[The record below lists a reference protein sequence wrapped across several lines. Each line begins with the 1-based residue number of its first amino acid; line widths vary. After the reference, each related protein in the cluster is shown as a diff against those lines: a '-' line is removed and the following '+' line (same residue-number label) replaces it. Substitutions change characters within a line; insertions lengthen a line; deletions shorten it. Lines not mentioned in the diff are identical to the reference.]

1 MFLNRKGNSPA
12 AAAPLS
18 GPNAL
23 TGRGTTTHPPAPPP
37 LHGASAVAFGAMSLV
52 DAVDA
57 AEPGPRRAHYKLLE
71 RVFDGL
77 SAVKDVLDRA
87 PPAGSV
93 GQAEFA
99 QALLSAFQGLD
110 LQRVIHQLATLVA
123 MRGDVDRL
131 ALNQLKDAL
140 ASFGVML
147 NDARA
152 ALSLPEPTTAELTD
166 AVSAALQ
173 EASPGLQGQ
182 LEAVLSSIADV
193 MTASLAADT
202 EASWMATSRSVIEVP
217 ASETLPLTVRH
228 GIEGMQT
235 ILDKALQVKD
245 EKGNFEAFIKL
256 RRDLQEFDL
265 FELGQDLADKI
276 DVRPEILHFLTL
288 VGTTGRVWDDRLDVT
303 WVEDHWDA
311 IETAMHGLATALGT
325 AGGTPP
331 AAATTPPALPNDAD
345 GARFADLLFRLEAS
359 QDRDNPR
366 LRRIAQRFLEPGSC
380 AELGIKLGDKANSIG
395 KWAFEIE
402 WTLAT
407 GSEIEAARCQ
417 QRLALELAE
426 IGFISWGDIL
436 GSPAPPSQ
444 GHWDELLR
452 VKAKRTNS
460 KAVAQLLG
468 DTLRLVKSKGALA
481 EGNVSKAVTYLDH
494 MLSGID
500 IVAVAADPRLEG
512 FDLLHHIGQL
522 EGAVERVNQAY
533 LAPPPKASTEHAD
546 ISPMQN
552 SMRLVLRALMI
563 AGIIPEEVLPA
574 FFSSDWPSV
583 PGIGFDAY
591 PAPPRTGADA
601 MALVADAVGLGGLDP
616 DIPEF
621 VAQWIGPPD
630 ETVLE
635 HWSSALEKLQAAIL
649 FARSSARPLDHEH
662 ALLDAIEDL
671 MEVLVPGFRS
681 RTNFEWI
688 AKRGRH

>member
-140 ASFGVML
+140 ASFGVVL

-202 EASWMATSRSVIEVP
+202 EASWMVTSRSVIEVP
-217 ASETLPLTVRH
+217 ASDTLPLPVRH

-245 EKGNFEAFIKL
+245 EKGNFEDIHQASPRPSGIRSL
-256 RRDLQEFDL
+256 RARPGPRRQDRRPTRNSPLSDPGGNDRARLGRPARRDMGRGS
-265 FELGQDLADKI
+265 LG
-276 DVRPEILHFLTL
+276 RHRN
-288 VGTTGRVWDDRLDVT
+288 G
-303 WVEDHWDA
+303 DA
-311 IETAMHGLATALGT
+311 GPGNGARHG
-325 AGGTPP
+325 GGTPAGRGDDDASPPKRCGRRPVRGP
-331 AAATTPPALPNDAD
+331 AVPARSEP
-345 GARFADLLFRLEAS
+345 GPRQPEAPTH
-359 QDRDNPR
+359 RPAVPR
-366 LRRIAQRFLEPGSC
+366 AGQLRRARE
-380 AELGIKLGDKANSIG
+380 KLGDKANSIG

-402 WTLAT
+402 RTLAT

-417 QRLALELAE
+417 QKLALELAE

-452 VKAKRTNS
+452 VKAKRTDS

-500 IVAVAADPRLEG
+500 IVRWRPTRAW
-512 FDLLHHIGQL
+512 Q
-522 EGAVERVNQAY
+522 
-533 LAPPPKASTEHAD
+533 ASTCSITSD
-546 ISPMQN
+546 
-552 SMRLVLRALMI
+552 
-563 AGIIPEEVLPA
+563 
-574 FFSSDWPSV
+574 SS
-583 PGIGFDAY
+583 
-591 PAPPRTGADA
+591 
-601 MALVADAVGLGGLDP
+601 
-616 DIPEF
+616 
-621 VAQWIGPPD
+621 
-630 ETVLE
+630 
-635 HWSSALEKLQAAIL
+635 K
-649 FARSSARPLDHEH
+649 ARSSASTRRIWPRH
-662 ALLDAIEDL
+662 
-671 MEVLVPGFRS
+671 PKPPRSTRTFRRCKTACAS
-681 RTNFEWI
+681 SC
-688 AKRGRH
+688 AH